1 MKVLVTGGA
10 GFIGSTV
17 ALALADNGDLPVLLD
32 DLSAGDADFLRTF
45 PHYVGDVA
53 DPALVRR
60 IFREHPDIAV
70 TVHCAAR
77 TVVAESIERPLEYYA
92 ANVGKTVQLLDALIA
107 NGCTRLV
114 FSSTAAVYGTTADQ
128 LITEDTPAR
137 PETPYA
143 RTKAIVEDVLT
154 DTCAT
159 TPLTAVSLRY
169 FNPLGC
175 DPQLRSGP
183 VQPPSA
189 LAIQALIEA
198 AATGQPF
205 RINGADWDTPDGT
218 PLRDFVHVWDVA
230 LAHVAVVHNWPVDEP
245 HAIVNVGSGV
255 GTTVRRL
262 ADVFNALV
270 ETPVAIEYGERR
282 AGDIVGGYTSTER
295 ARRLFG
301 WAPTRTVED
310 AVTDALRWA
319 EHRAGACVP
328 LQR

>member
-1 MKVLVTGGA
+1 MTGGA
-10 GFIGSTV
+10 GFIGSAV
-17 ALALADNGDLPVLLD
+17 ALALGDNGDRPVLLD
-32 DLSAGDADFLRTF
+32 DLSAGDADFLRRF

-53 DPALVRR
+53 DRALVGR
-60 IFREHPDIAV
+60 IFREHPDIEVA
-70 TVHCAAR
+70 VHCAAR
-77 TVVAESIERPLEYYA
+77 TVVTESIERPLEYYA
-92 ANVGKTVQLLDALIA
+92 ANVGKTVQLLDALIT
-107 NGCTRLV
+107 NGCRRLV
-114 FSSTAAVYGTTADQ
+114 FSSTAAVYGTTEEQ
-128 LITEDTPAR
+128 LITEDTPVR

-143 RTKAIVEDVLT
+143 RTKAIVEDLLT

-198 AATGQPF
+198 AATGRPF

-230 LAHVAVVHNWPVDEP
+230 LAHVAVVHNWPADEP

-262 ADVFNALV
+262 ADVFNSLV

-301 WAPTRTVED
+301 WTPARTVGD

>member
-17 ALALADNGDLPVLLD
+17 ALALGDNGDLPVLLD
-32 DLSAGDADFLRTF
+32 DLSAGDAEFLRNF

-53 DPALVRR
+53 DVDLVRR

-77 TVVAESIERPLEYYA
+77 TLVADSVDRPLEFYA
-92 ANVGKTVQLLDALIA
+92 TNVGKTVQLLAALLA
-107 NGCTRLV
+107 NGCNRVV
-114 FSSTAAVYGTTADQ
+114 FSSSAAVYGTAPDRF
-128 LITEDTPAR
+128 ITEDTPAR

-143 RTKAIVEDVLT
+143 RTKVIVEDVLT
-154 DTCAT
+154 DACAAAA
-159 TPLTAVSLRY
+159 LSAVSLRY

-183 VQPPSA
+183 VHPPAA
-189 LAIQALIEA
+189 LAIQALIAA
-198 AATGQPF
+198 AATGLPF
-205 RINGADWDTPDGT
+205 RINGSDWDTPDGT

-230 LAHVAVVHNWPVDEP
+230 LAHVAVVHNWPADARHV
-245 HAIVNVGSGV
+245 IVNVGSGV
-255 GTTVRRL
+255 GTTVRQL
-262 ADVFNALV
+262 ADVFNRLV
-270 ETPVAIEYGERR
+270 ATPVAIEYGPRR
-282 AGDIVGGYTSTER
+282 AGDIIGGYTSTER
-295 ARRLFG
+295 ARQLFG

-310 AVTDALRWA
+310 AVSDALRWA
-319 EHRAGACVP
+319 VQRADACVS

>member
-1 MKVLVTGGA
+1 VKVLVTGGA

-17 ALALADNGDLPVLLD
+17 ALALGDNGDQPVLLD

-53 DPALVRR
+53 DAELIRR
-60 IFREHPDIAV
+60 ILREHPDIEV

-77 TVVAESIERPLEYYA
+77 TVVAESIERPLEYYT
-92 ANVGKTVQLLDALIA
+92 ANVGKTLQLLDALIA
-107 NGCTRLV
+107 NGCTRVV
-114 FSSTAAVYGTTADQ
+114 FSSTAAVYGTTEDQ

-143 RTKAIVEDVLT
+143 RTKVIVEDVLT
-154 DTCAT
+154 GTCAT

-183 VQPPSA
+183 VHPPAA

-198 AATGQPF
+198 AAAGQPF

-230 LAHVAVVHNWPVDEP
+230 LAHVVVVHNWPVDVR
-245 HAIVNVGSGV
+245 HVIVNVGSGV
-255 GTTVRRL
+255 GTTVRQL
-262 ADVFNALV
+262 ADVFNKLV

-295 ARRLFG
+295 ARQLFG

-328 LQR
+328 PRR